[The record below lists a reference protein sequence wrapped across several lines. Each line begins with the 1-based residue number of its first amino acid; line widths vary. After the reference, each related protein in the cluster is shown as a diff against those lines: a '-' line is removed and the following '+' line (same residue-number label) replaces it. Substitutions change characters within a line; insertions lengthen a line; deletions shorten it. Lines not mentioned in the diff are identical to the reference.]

1 MKKILLIS
9 PAFRNKLLENVR
21 VLALPPLNLMLI
33 AAHTPPEYEVKI
45 LDEAYDDVDF
55 DAPVDL
61 VGITCMTP
69 LAPRAYQIA
78 AEFKKRGVMVVLGG
92 IHPSMA
98 PEEAARYADAVVA
111 GEGEELWPRLLADFS
126 AGRMERF
133 YRVEKRPDITHLPA
147 PRRELLTNKY
157 FVQTVQTSRGCPH
170 NCKFCSVTLFNGGQ
184 YRMRAIDDVIAEI
197 KAIPDRRLFII
208 DDNII
213 GSGHNSINRAFT
225 LFDRLREC
233 KKEWGGQ
240 TCLNIVEHDGLL
252 KAAYDSGARAFLI
265 GFESIQDA
273 TLNAFGKKVNM
284 RPNTRNFKEA
294 IKKIH
299 DHGIAIVGGFIFGTD
314 DDDADTFRR
323 TLDFILETGVDAVQL
338 SIQTPLPGTAL
349 YRQLEEENRLLL
361 TNYPEDWEAYNIFE
375 PVFQPRNISPEELYG
390 NLIAAYRTVS
400 APWPSFRRGVRTFLK
415 TRSLF
420 ATGISFFWNY
430 DSFQTISKITKPR
443 IYSETHA
450 DRRPRCEK
458 PCNIEKSEDAH
469 ERSIA

>member
-1 MKKILLIS
+1 MKNILLIS

-33 AAHTPPEYEVKI
+33 AAQTPPEYEVKI
-45 LDEAYDDVDF
+45 LDEAYDDIDF

-69 LAPRAYQIA
+69 LAPRAYQVA
-78 AEFKKRGVMVVLGG
+78 SEFKKRGVPVVMGG
-92 IHPSMA
+92 IHPSMV
-98 PEEAARYADAVVA
+98 PDEAAQYADTVVA

-126 AGRMERF
+126 AGRMQKL

-147 PRRELLTNKY
+147 PRRDLLTNKY

-184 YRMRAIDDVIAEI
+184 YRMREIDDVIAEI
-197 KAIPDRRLFII
+197 KAIPDKRIFII

-213 GSGHNSINRAFT
+213 GSGKTSIDRAFA
-225 LFDRLREC
+225 LFARLKEC

-240 TCLNIVEHDGLL
+240 TCLNIVEEEGLL
-252 KAAYDSGARAFLI
+252 KAAADSGAKAFLI
-265 GFESIQDA
+265 GFESIEQEI
-273 TLNAFGKKVNM
+273 LGGMGKKVNM
-284 RPNTRNFKEA
+284 RPTTRNFKDA

-314 DDDADTFRR
+314 SDDAETFKR
-323 TLDFILETGVDAVQL
+323 TLDFIIEAGVDAVQL

-349 YRQLEEENRLLL
+349 YKQLEEEGRLLL
-361 TNYPEDWEAYNIFE
+361 TNYPDDWEAYNIFE
-375 PVFQPRNISPEELYG
+375 PVYQPKNISPEELYR
-390 NLIAAYRTVS
+390 NLIEAYQTVS
-400 APWPSFRRGVRTFLK
+400 APWPSFKRGVRTFIQ

-420 ATGISFFWNY
+420 STGISFFWNY

-443 IYSETHA
+443 IY
-450 DRRPRCEK
+450 R
-458 PCNIEKSEDAH
+458 
-469 ERSIA
+469 